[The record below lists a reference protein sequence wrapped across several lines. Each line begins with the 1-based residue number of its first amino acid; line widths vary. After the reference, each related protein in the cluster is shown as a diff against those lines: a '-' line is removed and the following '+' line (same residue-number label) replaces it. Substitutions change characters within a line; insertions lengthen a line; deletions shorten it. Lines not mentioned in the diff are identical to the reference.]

1 MKTAYFAIRKL
12 CKIMNDVR
20 VSHMHECCWKNGSGS
35 DILKKNCTL
44 YKSVTAALLL
54 NALKCNRTRENYV
67 GLTWMY

>member
-1 MKTAYFAIRKL
+1 MSVVGKMDQDY
-12 CKIMNDVR
+12 
-20 VSHMHECCWKNGSGS
+20 S